1 MGHFQKTSLK
11 KELLFVRKKVFNMQ
25 SGIIIS
31 LLLGLAIC
39 LVEVKGQCE
48 CTTRTVKT
56 NTGATLGNCETGDFN
71 DGPDKGRLFCYVRGK
86 YGVDDCCEADTGRF
100 PRLCVNY
107 SLCEEEEEEEEDDY
121 YEEEEEEEEEDIEED
136 DKTEDITDPRT
147 ATGG

>member
-1 MGHFQKTSLK
+1 MGTTKETSH
-11 KELLFVRKKVFNMQ
+11 KKVFDFEEKIVNMH

-56 NTGATLGNCETGDFN
+56 NTCATLGNCETGDFN
-71 DGPDKGRLFCYVRGK
+71 DGPDKGRLFCYVKGK

-107 SLCEEEEEEEEDDY
+107 SLCEEEEEEY
-121 YEEEEEEEEEDIEED
+121 IEEEYIEED
-136 DKTEDITDPRT
+136 DKTEDIPDPRT
-147 ATGG
+147 ATGGRIGRR

>member
-1 MGHFQKTSLK
+1 MGLPKRLHTRKYLIWK
-11 KELLFVRKKVFNMQ
+11 KEIVNMR

-31 LLLGLAIC
+31 LFLGLAIC

-48 CTTRTVKT
+48 CTKRTAKT
-56 NTGATLGNCETGDFN
+56 NTGAVLGDCKTGDFN
-71 DGPDKGRLFCYVRGK
+71 PGPNKGRKFCYVKGK
-86 YGVDDCCEADTGRF
+86 YEVDDCCEADTSRF

-107 SLCEEEEEEEEDDY
+107 SLCEEEEEEDEYDY
-121 YEEEEEEEEEDIEED
+121 EEEEEEEEEEDIEED

>member
-1 MGHFQKTSLK
+1 MGTPKETSQ
-11 KELLFVRKKVFNMQ
+11 EKVVNMR

-48 CTTRTVKT
+48 CTTRTAKT
-56 NTGATLGNCETGDFN
+56 NTGAVLGNCETGDFN
-71 DGPDKGRLFCYVRGK
+71 PGPDKGRLFCYVRGK
-86 YGVDDCCEADTGRF
+86 YGVDDCCEADTSRF

-107 SLCEEEEEEEEDDY
+107 SLCEEEEEEDEHDY
-121 YEEEEEEEEEDIEED
+121 DEEEEEEEEEDIEED

-147 ATGG
+147 GTGARIGRR